1 MQDLTF
7 TEYRRLLEKD
17 IRLQLLK
24 VFIEQE
30 DKQSEKD
37 GYKHGS
43 LDTSFMR
50 KLLGMEDYERTV

>member
-1 MQDLTF
+1 MEIPKD
-7 TEYRRLLEKD
+7 EYKHLIANECKLN
-17 IRLQLLK
+17 LLK

-30 DKQSEKD
+30 DMEAEKD
-37 GYKHGS
+37 GYKHAS

>member
-1 MQDLTF
+1 MVEMTRE
-7 TEYRRLLEKD
+7 EYKALLVKEFRLSLLEK
-17 IRLQLLK
+17 
-24 VFIEQE
+24 FIEQE